1 MFSANLQKASSLNDF
16 SNGGDPFTTKSASS
30 GAKHWL
36 PINASGA
43 EGDDDCEEDSGDVSF
58 SISLAFEVKS
68 SVQAVDGDG
77 SSCFDVGDFSL
88 FTDSVAMHLPT
99 TINVA
104 SVSVSWAKWEKN
116 RTEEISSKAHDDA
129 REKERSIDLYTRNKQ
144 RSNARKEKSKK
155 ERVEKRK
162 IETESVEIKVKDERG
177 RKRNSDEHTKRKK
190 KRDVMRWEKSQ
201 KFATKIFF
209 TTRQRDLTLSVTRK
223 LSRMSSFR
231 WNGMFSMKTKRI
243 IVLRI

>member
-104 SVSVSWAKWEKN
+104 RVSVSWAKWEKQN
-116 RTEEISSKAHDDA
+116 GRDIKQSSW
-129 REKERSIDLYTRNKQ
+129 RCT
-144 RSNARKEKSKK
+144 
-155 ERVEKRK
+155 
-162 IETESVEIKVKDERG
+162 
-177 RKRNSDEHTKRKK
+177 RKRAINRLIYTKQTAI
-190 KRDVMRWEKSQ
+190 EC
-201 KFATKIFF
+201 
-209 TTRQRDLTLSVTRK
+209 
-223 LSRMSSFR
+223 
-231 WNGMFSMKTKRI
+231 
-243 IVLRI
+243 